1 MLSSN
6 AALLVIDVQRSF
18 DMADW
23 GEGYHPET
31 DSNISRL
38 LSAWRETESPVIV
51 VQHLSTSPE
60 STLHPD
66 SPGSALK
73 PQVVPQ
79 EGEMLV
85 QKRVNSAFIGS
96 DLEAHLREEEIEEL
110 VLVGYTTNHCVS
122 STARMAENLGFETMV
137 VEDATTAYAADGPGG
152 RRYSAEDVH
161 AISLANLHGEFATVM
176 SADNVLA
183 ARKAAETE

>member
-1 MLSSN
+1 
-6 AALLVIDVQRSF
+6 
-18 DMADW
+18 
-23 GEGYHPET
+23 
-31 DSNISRL
+31 
-38 LSAWRETESPVIV
+38 
-51 VQHLSTSPE
+51 
-60 STLHPD
+60 
-66 SPGSALK
+66 
-73 PQVVPQ
+73 
-79 EGEMLV
+79 MLV

-176 SADNVLA
+176 STDNVLA